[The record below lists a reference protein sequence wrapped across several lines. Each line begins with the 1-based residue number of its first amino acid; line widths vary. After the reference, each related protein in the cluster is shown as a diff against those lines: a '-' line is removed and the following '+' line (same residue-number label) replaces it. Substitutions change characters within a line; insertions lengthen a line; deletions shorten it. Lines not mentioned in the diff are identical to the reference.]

1 MIRTKV
7 VLGLVLALTGLC
19 LISAPSAFASTV
31 TCPDGAEISVDAG
44 ADAFVIRSLC
54 ANHQLPSVPPAAQ
67 PVGNSDD
74 AETGGT
80 WVYDGP
86 VCDNVGICASTLL
99 CADGTPMTKYYFEH
113 ADGTRGQTQTYCP
126 GDADIPTVPEV
137 TPPSPGQIFK
147 AFKSVVPPTAELSVQ
162 PPGGQTLVNFDT
174 IFSTKAEPFTTGEI
188 ALVPGFKVVFE
199 IFPTAFTWKFGDGQ
213 ELKTDWAGKPWSE
226 GVDVSTLITHA
237 YTSKKDVK
245 ASVSIT
251 WGAKASL
258 NGGEP
263 VPVDGTVSVASAIVP
278 LEVLEAVPQ
287 LVE

>member
-1 MIRTKV
+1 MTFLI
-7 VLGLVLALTGLC
+7 LAAC
-19 LISAPSAFASTV
+19 PPAFAGNIAQCQDGTPVEVETSAGGSFAAAVAVACKGHDGDEELEDEDGSSVDPVSTETQGHWQWAGYV
-31 TCPDGAEISVDAG
+31 CDNGGICNSRLLCPDGSPKMK
-44 ADAFVIRSLC
+44 FVY
-54 ANHQLPSVPPAAQ
+54 
-67 PVGNSDD
+67 
-74 AETGGT
+74 
-80 WVYDGP
+80 VY
-86 VCDNVGICASTLL
+86 
-99 CADGTPMTKYYFEH
+99 ADGSLG
-113 ADGTRGQTQTYCP
+113 DTRQACP

-147 AFKSVVPPTAELSVQ
+147 AFKSVVPPSAELSVQ

-174 IFSTKAEPFTTGEI
+174 IFSTKADPFTTGEI

-199 IFPTAFTWKFGDGQ
+199 VFPTAFTWKFGDGQ
-213 ELKTDWAGKPWSE
+213 ELKTDWAGKPWTE

-263 VPVDGTVSVASAIVP
+263 VPVDGTVSVASAMVP

>member
-1 MIRTKV
+1 
-7 VLGLVLALTGLC
+7 
-19 LISAPSAFASTV
+19 
-31 TCPDGAEISVDAG
+31 
-44 ADAFVIRSLC
+44 
-54 ANHQLPSVPPAAQ
+54 
-67 PVGNSDD
+67 
-74 AETGGT
+74 
-80 WVYDGP
+80 
-86 VCDNVGICASTLL
+86 
-99 CADGTPMTKYYFEH
+99 MTKYYFEH

-126 GDADIPTVPEV
+126 GDAGIPTVPKA
-137 TPPSPGQIFK
+137 TPPTAGQIFK
-147 AFKSVVPPTAELSVQ
+147 AFKSVVPPSAELSVQ

-174 IFSTKAEPFTTGEI
+174 IFSTKADPFTTGEI

-199 IFPTAFTWKFGDGQ
+199 VFPTAFTWKFGDGQ
-213 ELKTDWAGKPWSE
+213 ELKTDWAGKPWTE

-263 VPVDGTVSVASAIVP
+263 VPVDGTVSVASAMVP

>member
-1 MIRTKV
+1 MLTR
-7 VLGLVLALTGLC
+7 GLLVLTGLC
-19 LISAPSAFASTV
+19 ASLFAFQAPAWAEPFK
-31 TCPDGAEISVDAG
+31 CPDGFVVHVSVTPTEFTIALVCQGHMEPGDETPP
-44 ADAFVIRSLC
+44 
-54 ANHQLPSVPPAAQ
+54 PSASSSDPPAVA
-67 PVGNSDD
+67 
-74 AETGGT
+74 GT
-80 WVYDGP
+80 WVFDGYA
-86 VCDNVGICASTLL
+86 CENQGICADHEM
-99 CADGTPMTKYYFEH
+99 CADGSIKKMYYFLSVSGE
-113 ADGTRGQTQTYCP
+113 RGESRGVCP
-126 GDADIPTVPEV
+126 GDADIPTVPKA
-137 TPPSPGQIFK
+137 TPPTAGQIFE